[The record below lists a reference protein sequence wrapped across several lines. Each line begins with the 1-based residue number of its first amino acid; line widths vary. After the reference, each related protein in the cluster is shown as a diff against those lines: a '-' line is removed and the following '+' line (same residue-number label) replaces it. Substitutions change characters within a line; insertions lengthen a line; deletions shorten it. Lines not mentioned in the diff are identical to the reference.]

1 MNVVQWARGQWDRVS
16 AWILISLGGLAVV
29 LGWLGVRTEALTQ
42 KQIPYIISG
51 GIGGLLL
58 VAVGAMLWL
67 SADLRD
73 EWRKL
78 DRIEHALGEGVLK
91 WADDSAGGSHR
102 AKSASNSAAPAAAA
116 DKAGLAH
123 AASSREHA

>member
-1 MNVVQWARGQWDRVS
+1 MNVVQWARGQWDRIA
-16 AWILISLGGLAVV
+16 AWILIGLGALAVV

-42 KQIPYIISG
+42 KQIPYVISG

-58 VAVGAMLWL
+58 VGVGAMLWL

-78 DRIEHALGEGVLK
+78 DAIE
-91 WADDSAGGSHR
+91 R
-102 AKSASNSAAPAAAA
+102 
-116 DKAGLAH
+116 
-123 AASSREHA
+123 AASSPPPSSRADDPFADEP

>member
-1 MNVVQWARGQWDRVS
+1 MNVMQWARAQWDRVA
-16 AWILISLGGLAVV
+16 AWVLISLGALAVI

-58 VAVGAMLWL
+58 VGVGAMLWL

-78 DRIEHALGEGVLK
+78 DAIE
-91 WADDSAGGSHR
+91 R
-102 AKSASNSAAPAAAA
+102 AASNAPPPPIAVDDPFERDAHDDASPAPPVRRARQPRIAAP
-116 DKAGLAH
+116 
-123 AASSREHA
+123 S

>member
-1 MNVVQWARGQWDRVS
+1 MNVWQWARAQWDRVT
-16 AWILISLGGLAVV
+16 AWVLISLGALAVI

-78 DRIEHALGEGVLK
+78 DAIERATSK
-91 WADDSAGGSHR
+91 DDPSA
-102 AKSASNSAAPAAAA
+102 
-116 DKAGLAH
+116 
-123 AASSREHA
+123 

>member
-1 MNVVQWARGQWDRVS
+1 MNVLQWARGQWDRVA
-16 AWILISLGGLAVV
+16 AWILISLGALAVV

-58 VAVGAMLWL
+58 VGVGAMLWL

-78 DRIEHALGEGVLK
+78 DAIQRDAAGPSPDAVDEDPF
-91 WADDSAGGSHR
+91 AD
-102 AKSASNSAAPAAAA
+102 
-116 DKAGLAH
+116 
-123 AASSREHA
+123 

>member
-1 MNVVQWARGQWDRVS
+1 MNVWQWARGQWDRVA
-16 AWILISLGGLAVV
+16 AWVLICLGGLAVV
-29 LGWLGVRTEALTQ
+29 LGWLGVRSEALTQ

-58 VAVGAMLWL
+58 VTVGAMLWL

-78 DRIEHALGEGVLK
+78 DAIDRHLHNSGVLPSQGE
-91 WADDSAGGSHR
+91 DQDVNGT
-102 AKSASNSAAPAAAA
+102 
-116 DKAGLAH
+116 
-123 AASSREHA
+123 

>member
-1 MNVVQWARGQWDRVS
+1 MNVLQWARGQWDRVS

-78 DRIEHALGEGVLK
+78 DAIERASGRTDPV
-91 WADDSAGGSHR
+91 ADDPSP
-102 AKSASNSAAPAAAA
+102 NEPAPASARRRTR
-116 DKAGLAH
+116 AH
-123 AASSREHA
+123 RPS

>member
-1 MNVVQWARGQWDRVS
+1 MNVLQWARAQWDRVA
-16 AWILISLGGLAVV
+16 AWVLISLGTLAVV

-58 VAVGAMLWL
+58 VGVGAMLWL

-78 DRIEHALGEGVLK
+78 DAIE
-91 WADDSAGGSHR
+91 R
-102 AKSASNSAAPAAAA
+102 AAAHGPQTSPA
-116 DKAGLAH
+116 VEDPFTP
-123 AASSREHA
+123 S

>member
-1 MNVVQWARGQWDRVS
+1 MNVWQWARAQWDRVA
-16 AWILISLGGLAVV
+16 AWVLISFGGLAVI
-29 LGWLGVRTEALTQ
+29 LGWLGVRTEAFTQ
-42 KQIPYIISG
+42 KQIPYLISG

-78 DRIEHALGEGVLK
+78 DAIE
-91 WADDSAGGSHR
+91 R
-102 AKSASNSAAPAAAA
+102 ATTAARPAPASSDDDPFAGPPPDAPPTT
-116 DKAGLAH
+116 KARRPRTPRRT
-123 AASSREHA
+123 AAS